1 MDIQMTGLN
10 LRRRT
15 WHLIEPSA
23 YRGSGLSWVNK
34 LLILAIL
41 VGVSV
46 AILSTEPSLGTTSLL
61 VLGVFDTSLAI
72 IFAGEYLC
80 RLWVAAEDQG
90 TQTNLAKRLR
100 FITSPSALI
109 DLVTLVVTIVPV
121 FGVNAM
127 ALRLIRLL
135 RILSLAKLGRM
146 SAALRHL
153 GEAISSRR
161 YELMATVG
169 LAFGL
174 LILGSTA
181 LYWLEGSL
189 QPEKFGS
196 IPRALWW
203 AVITLT
209 TIGYGD
215 VYPITPAGKFVAGIV
230 AFAGIGVIA
239 LPTGILAAAFSD
251 AVQRGNRRGQSGV
264 SDGDAVDGER
274 GID

>member
-1 MDIQMTGLN
+1 
-10 LRRRT
+10 
-15 WHLIEPSA
+15 
-23 YRGSGLSWVNK
+23 
-34 LLILAIL
+34 
-41 VGVSV
+41 VS
-46 AILSTEPSLGTTSLL
+46 
-61 VLGVFDTSLAI
+61 
-72 IFAGEYLC
+72 
-80 RLWVAAEDQG
+80 AEDIGDATPFQ
-90 TQTNLAKRLR
+90 KRLR
-100 FITSPSALI
+100 FITSPSAAI
-109 DLVTLVVTIVPV
+109 DLLTLIITITPF

-153 GEAISSRR
+153 SDAISSRR
-161 YELMATVG
+161 YELIATMG
-169 LAFGL
+169 LAIGL
-174 LILGSTA
+174 LILGATI
-181 LYWLEGSL
+181 LYWLERTL

-203 AVITLT
+203 SIITLT

-251 AVQRGNRRGQSGV
+251 AVQRGNGSK
-264 SDGDAVDGER
+264 D
-274 GID
+274 